1 MHNVQNR
8 HEHNYRFS
16 QTDAF
21 VPWMNAALAANL
33 VEIFR
38 LHPAG
43 DFFDAEYTAKWL
55 SIIRQNK
62 GIRFFGYT
70 RSWSD
75 PAISRVLRRL
85 ARLDNLRLWY
95 SIDKDSGL
103 PEHIPPG
110 VRLASMALD
119 DDQAN
124 AAPKEASLVFRNHP
138 TTLMKKSATGVMVCP
153 YENGLLGV
161 ARKTCTLCKICFR

>member
-1 MHNVQNR
+1 MGNIKHLYVRNEEFAR
-8 HEHNYRFS
+8 
-16 QTDAF
+16 TDEF
-21 VPWMNAALAANL
+21 VTWMNAQL
-33 VEIFR
+33 VAQSVEVLR
-38 LHPAG
+38 LHVSG

-75 PAISRVLRRL
+75 PAIERVLRRL

-103 PEHIPPG
+103 PEHTPPG

-138 TTLMKKSATGVMVCP
+138 TTLMKKSATGVLVCP

>member
-1 MHNVQNR
+1 MQHWLQILSKS
-8 HEHNYRFS
+8 F
-16 QTDAF
+16 A
-21 VPWMNAALAANL
+21 
-33 VEIFR
+33 
-38 LHPAG
+38 
-43 DFFDAEYTAKWL
+43 YT
-55 SIIRQNK
+55 Q
-62 GIRFFGYT
+62 
-70 RSWSD
+70 
-75 PAISRVLRRL
+75 RVTSLTPSTL
-85 ARLDNLRLWY
+85 QSGSASSARLDNLRLWY